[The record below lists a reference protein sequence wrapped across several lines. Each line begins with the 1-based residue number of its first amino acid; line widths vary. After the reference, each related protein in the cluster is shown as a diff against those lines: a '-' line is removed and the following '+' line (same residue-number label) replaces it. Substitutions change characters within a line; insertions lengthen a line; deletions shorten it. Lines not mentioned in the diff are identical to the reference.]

1 MNNKKKV
8 VKMKKELEKV
18 IKENKI
24 NFNNLESELTF
35 IQGYLIAKKENV
47 PPFIFVNMIKGKSSF
62 GFKY

>member
-1 MNNKKKV
+1 
-8 VKMKKELEKV
+8 MKKELEKV

-47 PPFIFVNMIKGKSSF
+47 PPFIFANMIKGKSSF